1 MKTVHE
7 IGRISGVSVRTLH
20 HYDAIGLLK
29 PTAVTEAGYRLYD
42 DTALLKLQ
50 SILFFRELE
59 FPLKE
64 IKAIF
69 ENPNFDYVA
78 ALKEQLKLFELK
90 KKRIENLI
98 ALAKE
103 TIETGV
109 IKMDFSPFGKKE
121 IEELSKEAREK
132 WGSTAEFKEFEEKQS
147 EGKTENAEEKMLLLF
162 SEIGKERKKSPA
174 SPEAQAAVKRLQAFI
189 NENFYTCTDEIL
201 SSLGLIYTADECF
214 KKNID
219 RFGGEGTAEF
229 VSRAIEEYCKKRNL
243 IG

>member
-7 IGRISGVSVRTLH
+7 IGRISGISVRTLH

-29 PTAVTEAGYRLYD
+29 PTAVTKAGYRLYD

-109 IKMDFSPFGKKE
+109 IKMDFSPFEKKE

-201 SSLGLIYTADECF
+201 SSLGQMYIADERF
-214 KKNID
+214 KTNID

-229 VSRAIEEYCKKRNL
+229 VSRAIEEYCKKA
-243 IG
+243 